1 MTHDDLSSL
10 RRLHGFLEVTRLV
23 RSEDDL
29 PTLLRATASAIA
41 ESLGFGVVAIHL
53 YRPAYDDFQ
62 VSVVHGPP
70 RAQELLCG
78 DTRDWSVWGNLLDD
92 RFLRGGVY
100 FIPHGEFDWEALAP
114 GSYRPGIEAAFAD
127 PLAWHADDALIVPLR
142 HSDGHLLGMLSVDEP
157 AAGQVPGGE
166 ELDILSAMADHAAL
180 AIQGAQEVARATRHQ
195 AALEQLLA
203 VSSRLSET
211 FSIDAILESVCD
223 AIASSLGFASVAVD
237 LLDPATGRLHVR
249 ATHGWSIDDPRV
261 NTNHSPDDLRPL
273 LDEGFEIEGCY
284 LLTPEEAAARF
295 PVNEATYV
303 STLSGRG
310 PHAWSDHWLMVPLW
324 SRDGDLVGMLAV
336 DDPVDRLLPSS
347 QKLQALRIFAN
358 QATAAVDAATQ
369 YEEMQFLAE
378 HDPLTRLYNRRAF
391 NERLAVEVSRSLR
404 YGHPV
409 TLALCDLDGF
419 KALNDTLGHAAGD
432 AALERVGGVFQAAL
446 RAGDAAFRIGGD
458 EFALLLPETD
468 RAEADPVV
476 LRVTQA
482 LHADPGTERLGASF
496 GIAVC
501 PADGTDSQV
510 LFRAADA
517 AMYATKPAPASPRMP
532 RAS

>member
-70 RAQELLCG
+70 RAQELLGG
-78 DTRDWSVWGNLLDD
+78 DTRDWSVWGKLLDD

-100 FIPHGEFDWEALAP
+100 FIPHGEFDWETFAP
-114 GSYRPGIEAAFAD
+114 GSYRPGIEAGSD
-127 PLAWHADDALIVPLR
+127 SQAWHPEDALIVPLR

-157 AAGQVPGGE
+157 ATGQVPSGE
-166 ELDILSAMADHAAL
+166 ELDILTAMADHAAL
-180 AIQGAQEVARATRHQ
+180 AIQGAQEAARATRHQ
-195 AALEQLLA
+195 AALERLLA
-203 VSSRLSET
+203 VSSRLTET
-211 FSIDAILESVCD
+211 FSIDAILESVCE

-249 ATHGWSIDDPRV
+249 ATYGWSIDDPRV
-261 NTNHSPDDLRPL
+261 NTNHAPDDLRPL
-273 LDEGFEIEGCY
+273 LDERFEIEGCY
-284 LLTPEEAAARF
+284 LLTPDQAAERF
-295 PVNEATYV
+295 PVDERVYV

-310 PHAWSDHWLMVPLW
+310 PHAWADHWLMVPLW
-324 SRDGDLVGMLAV
+324 SRDGDLVGVVAV

-358 QATAAVDAATQ
+358 QATAALDAAIQ

-378 HDPLTRLYNRRAF
+378 HDPLTRLFNRRAF
-391 NERLAVEVSRSLR
+391 NERLAAEVSRSLR

-419 KALNDTLGHAAGD
+419 KALNDSLGHAAGD
-432 AALERVGGVFQAAL
+432 AALEWVGGVFHAAL

-468 RAEADPVV
+468 RAEADPVI
-476 LRVTQA
+476 LRVTEA
-482 LHADPGTERLGASF
+482 LHAEPGTERLGASF

-501 PADGTDSQV
+501 PADGADPQL

-517 AMYATKPAPASPRMP
+517 AMYATKPAPANPRMP

>member
-70 RAQELLCG
+70 RAQELLGG
-78 DTRDWSVWGNLLDD
+78 DTRDWSVWGSLLDD
-92 RFLRGGVY
+92 RYLRGGVY
-100 FIPHGEFDWEALAP
+100 FIPHGEFDWETLAP
-114 GSYRPGIEAAFAD
+114 GSYRPGIEPVSD
-127 PLAWHADDALIVPLR
+127 PQAWHPEDALIVPLR

-157 AAGQVPGGE
+157 GTGQVPNGE
-166 ELDILSAMADHAAL
+166 ELDILTAMADHAAL
-180 AIQGAQEVARATRHQ
+180 AIQGAQEAARATRHQ
-195 AALEQLLA
+195 AALERLLA
-203 VSSRLSET
+203 VSSRLTET
-211 FSIDAILESVCD
+211 FSIDAILESVCE

-237 LLDPATGRLHVR
+237 LLDPATGRLRVR

-261 NTNHSPDDLRPL
+261 NTNHAPDDLRPL
-273 LDEGFEIEGCY
+273 LDERFEIEGCY
-284 LLTPEEAAARF
+284 LLSPEQAAERF
-295 PVNEATYV
+295 PVDEGVYV
-303 STLSGRG
+303 SSLSGRG

-324 SRDGDLVGMLAV
+324 SRDGSLVGMVAA

-358 QATAAVDAATQ
+358 QATAALDAATQ

-391 NERLAVEVSRSLR
+391 NERLAAEVSRSLR

-419 KALNDTLGHAAGD
+419 KALNDSLGHAAGD
-432 AALERVGGVFQAAL
+432 AALEWVGGVFHAAL

-468 RAEADPVV
+468 RAEADPVI
-476 LRVTQA
+476 LRVTDA
-482 LHADPGTERLGASF
+482 LCADPGTERLGASF

-501 PADGTDSQV
+501 PVDGADPQL

-517 AMYATKPAPASPRMP
+517 AMYATKPAPANPRMP